1 MSGNRN
7 IEPLQPHF
15 AKLFPAVKM
24 LDVSKT
30 HSDSE
35 KQEDIIG
42 LTSLEYE
49 KFFFTRVVKAR
60 GLIDQW
66 LQQIEN
72 EVQKTLKRSIKV
84 ASEDLENA
92 EIPKDRWM
100 STTPVSQILLTS
112 LNVYFVR
119 TTELVL
125 TDPDWNENMPSW
137 KDDHFQFVEDVKKVM
152 FDSINKVSVSQFY
165 SIRSLL
171 LTANY
176 QRDIIDEL
184 YRNKITSITDYTWR
198 KQIRTYLEDELVVR
212 QAQCSIQYGYEY

>member
-1 MSGNRN
+1 
-7 IEPLQPHF
+7 
-15 AKLFPAVKM
+15 
-24 LDVSKT
+24 
-30 HSDSE
+30 
-35 KQEDIIG
+35 
-42 LTSLEYE
+42 
-49 KFFFTRVVKAR
+49 
-60 GLIDQW
+60 
-66 LQQIEN
+66 
-72 EVQKTLKRSIKV
+72 
-84 ASEDLENA
+84 
-92 EIPKDRWM
+92 
-100 STTPVSQILLTS
+100 
-112 LNVYFVR
+112 
-119 TTELVL
+119 
-125 TDPDWNENMPSW
+125 MPSW